1 MPSIN
6 NPYLRPM
13 IASEIFAAAFRLF
26 RDHLTLL
33 VMVGLVPH
41 AVLALLLMA
50 LPLDPQIS
58 QSGAVAFIGGLI
70 VTLIILNGLVLTALT
85 VATAALALG
94 EEPTLLEVYRR
105 TLRAKP
111 VGMMVAFLIVNF
123 PVSLLLLTGLR
134 SGNLVLFVLFLA
146 LALYLGGL
154 LFPALAIVIVERAWF
169 PKAIYR
175 SISLGRV
182 VWARAVGV
190 FSFFLLISVF
200 FPMLLLMLLIAGQ
213 VNISGPL
220 MPLLGG
226 IISAVTLPLG
236 FIAIVL
242 FYFSLR
248 SADDQHI
255 AALRT
260 ALEGLGKEKAVP
272 PANGD

>member
-1 MPSIN
+1 MN

-13 IASEIFAAAFRLF
+13 IASEIFFAAFRMY
-26 RDHLTLL
+26 REHLTLL

-41 AVLALLLMA
+41 AALALLLMV
-50 LPLDPQIS
+50 LPLDPQIT

-70 VTLIILNGLVLTALT
+70 VALIILNGLVLTGLT
-85 VATAALALG
+85 VATASLALG
-94 EEPTLLEVYRR
+94 EEPTLLEIYRR

-111 VGMMVAFLIVNF
+111 VGMMAAFLIVNF
-123 PVSLLLLTGLR
+123 PISLLMLTGLR
-134 SGNLVLFVLFLA
+134 SGNLVFFVLFLG
-146 LALYLGGL
+146 LTLYLGGL
-154 LFPALAIVIVERAWF
+154 LFPALAIVIVEQAWF

-175 SISLGRV
+175 SISIG
-182 VWARAVGV
+182 RAVWVRAAGV

-248 SADDQHI
+248 SADNQGLT
-255 AALRT
+255 ALRT
-260 ALEGLGKEKAVP
+260 DLEGLGKEKAVP
-272 PANGD
+272 PTEDG